1 MARALPRPEQQ
12 RPPQNSTEYDIASLV
27 DWIARKSSV
36 RLGYRSSGRIQISRV
51 LLEDSSP
58 THSLT
63 DKIIVQLMKKGVKI
77 LLAGGIVGIL
87 IGVLLG
93 GLSTGYSLRREGFL
107 IRAGV
112 IYVLFAVV
120 LWRVGLCG
128 IKGALGTTF
137 GAFLTLY
144 TAGIVLMYYDLVI
157 TPSEFATQPST
168 STLLKTQ
175 IEYSLVLAPVSTG
188 YLAGVLLRQEGRRMK
203 LTGVGVPL
211 FIGVFGWLLASSLAM
226 TTPPH
231 FVFLVFALFA
241 GAGIVAAV
249 GPILVILYGQVA

>member
-87 IGVLLG
+87 IGVLWADCQLD
-93 GLSTGYSLRREGFL
+93 
-107 IRAGV
+107 IR
-112 IYVLFAVV
+112 
-120 LWRVGLCG
+120 
-128 IKGALGTTF
+128 F
-137 GAFLTLY
+137 GERDF
-144 TAGIVLMYYDLVI
+144 
-157 TPSEFATQPST
+157 
-168 STLLKTQ
+168 
-175 IEYSLVLAPVSTG
+175 
-188 YLAGVLLRQEGRRMK
+188 
-203 LTGVGVPL
+203 
-211 FIGVFGWLLASSLAM
+211 
-226 TTPPH
+226 
-231 FVFLVFALFA
+231 
-241 GAGIVAAV
+241 
-249 GPILVILYGQVA
+249 